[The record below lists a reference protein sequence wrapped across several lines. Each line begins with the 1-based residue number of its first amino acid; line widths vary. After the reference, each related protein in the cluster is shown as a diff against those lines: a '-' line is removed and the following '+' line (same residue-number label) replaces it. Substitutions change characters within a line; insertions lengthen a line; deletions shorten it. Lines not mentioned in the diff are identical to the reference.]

1 MSESAIAITDIWK
14 FFGEYP
20 AIRGV
25 TLDIPTGR
33 IVALLGRNGAGKTTL
48 LRMIAGLLPPSRG
61 HITFG
66 GVSGDP
72 QLHAASIGM
81 VGHGQWLYEDL
92 TARENLN
99 FFASLYDVE
108 SAEEKINHWLEQV
121 ELWTFRDSRVNQFSR
136 GMCQRLT
143 IARALLHAPPIL
155 LLDEPWTSLDDRA
168 MDLLSG
174 LLQRAHT
181 EENHTVLVSS
191 HQLRETLQIATH
203 LAVIDRGKLIFEGP
217 NRDEFRDSPHNFYQR
232 IT

>member
-1 MSESAIAITDIWK
+1 MSESAIAISDIWK

-20 AIRGV
+20 AVRGV
-25 TLDIPTGR
+25 TLDIPTGE

-61 HITFG
+61 EIAIG
-66 GVSGDP
+66 GVSGDS
-72 QLHAASIGM
+72 QRHAASIGM

-108 SAEEKINHWLEQV
+108 SAEEKINHWLQQV
-121 ELWTFRDSRVNQFSR
+121 ELWTFRDSPVNQFSR
-136 GMCQRLT
+136 GMRQRLT

-168 MDLLSG
+168 MDLLSD

-181 EENHTVLVSS
+181 ENHTVLVSS
-191 HQLRETLQIATH
+191 HQLRETLQIATY
-203 LAVIDRGKLIFEGP
+203 LAVVDRGKLIFEGP
-217 NRDEFRDSPHNFYQR
+217 NRDEFRDSPHDFYQR
-232 IT
+232 LS